1 MIDYFFPLSVKVNIL
16 RYGGQ
21 KLSYFIFSVGCL
33 RIPNFFIWS
42 SIMPVILVPSFP
54 LAGDCGIGGKNLW
67 LNLRW
72 NTLWCPL
79 SWPCRVFVPRS
90 ANQTKTSWPSF
101 CCWSWTSPYRNLR
114 LSSLARKPKCR
125 DKNHHTVLW
134 SATGLESPNSP
145 ASKKASSSSIA
156 WAACG
161 LFPFAVLVNKWLSLR
176 CKDLS
181 GFFEL
186 IVLE

>member
-1 MIDYFFPLSVKVNIL
+1 MATQLGYKVLWNISIKETRNTGFPDRMIDYFFPLSVKVNIL

-21 KLSYFIFSVGCL
+21 KRSYFIFSVGCL

-101 CCWSWTSPYRNLR
+101 CCWSWTSPQRDLR
-114 LSSLARKPKCR
+114 LVSCSE
-125 DKNHHTVLW
+125 TEV
-134 SATGLESPNSP
+134 
-145 ASKKASSSSIA
+145 
-156 WAACG
+156 
-161 LFPFAVLVNKWLSLR
+161 
-176 CKDLS
+176 
-181 GFFEL
+181 
-186 IVLE
+186 

>member
-1 MIDYFFPLSVKVNIL
+1 MPDRQVKWGFRCVH
-16 RYGGQ
+16 
-21 KLSYFIFSVGCL
+21 FA
-33 RIPNFFIWS
+33 
-42 SIMPVILVPSFP
+42 
-54 LAGDCGIGGKNLW
+54 LAGDCGIFCKNWQDISLYW
-67 LNLRW
+67 WHKSLVG
-72 NTLWCPL
+72 TLFGVL
-79 SWPCRVFVPRS
+79 SPDHVGSLCLARPTKPRLLGHHS
-90 ANQTKTSWPSF
+90 AVEAERHPSV
-101 CCWSWTSPYRNLR
+101 TYD
-114 LSSLARKPKCR
+114 SSLARKPKCR
-125 DKNHHTVLW
+125 DKNHTVLW

-145 ASKKASSSSIA
+145 ASKRASSSSIA